1 MLFCCKK
8 LLKKFLKK
16 FVVTIDITTRRVYNI
31 VVIEKVTT
39 NRFTFSIFKTKT
51 IQHNFQEV

>member
-8 LLKKFLKK
+8 LLKKFLKN

-31 VVIEKVTT
+31 VVIKKVTT
-39 NRFTFSIFKTKT
+39 NRFTFSLFKI
-51 IQHNFQEV
+51 IQNKNYST